1 MRKNVI
7 SETINGGIAG
17 LSESENSLN
26 HITNKAGIVKQDVQ
40 DNVYRPTVSTGIQKQ
55 NNQGNAS

>member
-1 MRKNVI
+1 MRENVI
-7 SETINGGIAG
+7 SETINGGVAG
-17 LSESENSLN
+17 LNEPECSLN
-26 HITNKAGIVKQDVQ
+26 HITNKAGIVQQNVQ